1 MTVQPEPLIAASCPS
16 PGRAR
21 SARNARRHG
30 LAVCEATEAEIDAF
44 VEDILRPSVPR
55 WAAHLPALRVPL
67 ADYARAHLR
76 VMAVDRAFD
85 GSWRA
90 VETEP
95 LRLLDAV
102 KALPRHLRYRAEA
115 VAQRREALRRI
126 LLGLETPPGPEPAR

>member
-1 MTVQPEPLIAASCPS
+1 MRSLPEPAGTAPTVPS
-16 PGRAR
+16 GRAR
-21 SARNARRHG
+21 SARNARKHG
-30 LAVCEATEAEIDAF
+30 LAVCEATEAEVEAF

-55 WAAHLPALRVPL
+55 WAAHLPALKVPF

-95 LRLLDAV
+95 VRLLDAV
-102 KALPRHLRYRAEA
+102 KALPRLLRYRAEA

-126 LLGLETPPGPEPAR
+126 LLGLETPPGPEPAP

>member
-1 MTVQPEPLIAASCPS
+1 MTVQPEPLIAAPCQPK
-16 PGRAR
+16 GRVR

-30 LAVCEATEAEIDAF
+30 LAVCEATEAEVDAF

-55 WAAHLPALRVPL
+55 WAAQLPALEVPF

-85 GSWRA
+85 SHQRA
-90 VETEP
+90 VATDP
-95 LRLLDAV
+95 LRILEAV
-102 KALPRHLRYRAEA
+102 AALPGVMRYRTEA

-126 LLGLETPPGPEPAR
+126 LLALETPPRPGPAP